1 MKAMT
6 TAELEHFRNTSVLAD
21 TAAAAYTL
29 ACGKKARNVGS
40 GTVEIEFPRKTILK
54 HGVNLNILRV
64 HAQYLLNNM
73 SRFAAGEYP

>member
-6 TAELEHFRNTSVLAD
+6 TAELERFRNNSVLAD
-21 TAAAAYTL
+21 TAAAQFTL
-29 ACGKKARNVGS
+29 ASGKKALNVGG
-40 GTVEIEFPRKTILK
+40 GTVEIEFPRKTMLK
-54 HGVNLNILRV
+54 HGTNLNTLRV